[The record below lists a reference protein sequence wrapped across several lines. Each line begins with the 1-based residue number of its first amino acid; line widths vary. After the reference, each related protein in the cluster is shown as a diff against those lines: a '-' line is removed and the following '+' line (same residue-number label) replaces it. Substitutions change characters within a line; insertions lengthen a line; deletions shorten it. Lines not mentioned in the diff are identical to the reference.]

1 VKFGAWSHPSYPIR
15 FEEFDPVKISPDYA
29 TLLKYGDEFYQVH
42 CPRLPYYELDKRA
55 ASMNSAGVV
64 PGSDGPD
71 TNLSKASEIAEI
83 WGEQVGGLEFSRQLT
98 VAAYPSYSEG
108 RRHQLTARGLEIE
121 QLIRLS
127 VGLLELQR
135 DDLFPSIGDQFDYLD
150 LRYTVLD
157 VYVRPEDIFIHTG
170 LPLHITL
177 DSVTYRFGDSKN
189 QVIRRIQA
197 DPTIL
202 RGYVPDSSS

>member
-1 VKFGAWSHPSYPIR
+1 VRFGHWHHPGYPIA
-15 FEEFDPVKISPDYA
+15 FETFDPVKISPDYT
-29 TLLKYGDEFYQVH
+29 TLLKYGDEFYRVH

-55 ASMNSAGVV
+55 TSMNSAGVV
-64 PGSDGPD
+64 AGPD
-71 TNLSKASEIAEI
+71 PISKASEIAQI
-83 WGEQVGGLEFSRQLT
+83 WGEQVGGLEFARQLNLF
-98 VAAYPSYSEG
+98 AYPSYSEG
-108 RRHQLTARGLEIE
+108 RKHQLTARGLEIE

-157 VYVRPEDIFIHTG
+157 VYVRPEDIFIQTG
-170 LPLHITL
+170 LPLH
-177 DSVTYRFGDSKN
+177 VTIDAVIYRFGDSKN
-189 QVIRRIQA
+189 QTIRKIQA

-202 RGYVPDSSS
+202 RSYVPDSSF